1 MRGLEI
7 TVSLDGENADIA
19 VLTLNGYV
27 DSSTLEGIN
36 QTVRE
41 RMSLGTRRFLLD
53 LSGITYVSR
62 RGWEAFM
69 ENARAAREAG
79 GGLAVASMSRDVRG
93 TYELMGGSSDLPV
106 FDQVHEAARYLVS
119 SGGGAARPPEA

>member
-7 TVSLDGENADIA
+7 TVSLDGENSDIA

-27 DSSTLEGIN
+27 DSSTLKGVT
-36 QTVRE
+36 QTIRE
-41 RMSLGTRRFLLD
+41 RMSRGTRRFLLD
-53 LSGITYVSR
+53 LSATTYVSS
-62 RGWEAFM
+62 RGWRALL

-79 GGLAVASMSRDVRG
+79 GGMAVASMIRDIRG
-93 TYELMGGSSDLPV
+93 AYELMGGSSDLPV
-106 FDQVHEAARYLVS
+106 FDQVHEAARYLAS